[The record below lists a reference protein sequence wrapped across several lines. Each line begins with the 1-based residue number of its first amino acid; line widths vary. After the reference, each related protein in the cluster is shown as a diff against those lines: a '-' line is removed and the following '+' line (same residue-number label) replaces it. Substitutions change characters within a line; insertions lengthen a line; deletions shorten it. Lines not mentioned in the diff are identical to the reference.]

1 MILLRECNEERLD
14 DHLRVIPRKTQTN
27 QECLVRVATGIAA
40 RAKGLLFSRPS
51 SEALILLPCNDIH
64 TVGMRCALDVA
75 FIDRSGRVV
84 ASERGVRPMRRRRS
98 RNAVAVIER
107 FSSEDP
113 WFEPGD
119 EVALSF
125 IRKEVAES
133 GRLC

>member
-27 QECLVRVATGIAA
+27 QECSVRVATGIAA

-75 FIDRSGRVV
+75 FIRSRCRFGARGAAYAKKAQQERRGRYRAVF
-84 ASERGVRPMRRRRS
+84 ERRS
-98 RNAVAVIER
+98 MVRA
-107 FSSEDP
+107 
-113 WFEPGD
+113 
-119 EVALSF
+119 
-125 IRKEVAES
+125 
-133 GRLC
+133 GR